1 MTYGVRLYIN
11 SGFNSVNIPD
21 NPSLLDGQNNFIDVP
36 ALDILQDRNLSVIR
50 VKALWDNIKDTDYLR
65 LSKIGSQ
72 ETWYYSVDD
81 IVMENTDT
89 ASLSVTPDYI
99 NSIGGV
105 MNIQIL
111 DGITERVHVSDDGFG
126 LYEDTDPLL
135 EPKEPLEITTEFRD
149 FNSTSGNVVIEST
162 VNPVVTLQ
170 ASKSN
175 KFDYTDPVTGDTT
188 SVNVPVLAYNE
199 RITSYKIPAIDPQ
212 STKVTDRGTTLYLF
226 SGGFTALQS
235 IALLRSLGVEQCIVS
250 QVLYPFSMVEIDN
263 QPFTSQEFTD
273 LNGNAIPYTYIQY
286 ATGKKIVDTPDNSKF
301 DFEWKNTV
309 KNKLVEYSQY
319 CKYGIITT
327 AGNTLEAKAKDIIKP
342 NLTRPMLVC
351 ISDPNPDGKPY
362 FRFNVMNGDES
373 DAGFWRNCVAGM
385 SWKQVPL
392 MFTGKS
398 GSLLDTMHVRTSIGE
413 IGRNVQM
420 QQLQGVSGFA
430 NGLFG
435 GILSALAGIPKE
447 YFGVNDGSISPLTKA
462 SVIGKGINTGLA
474 SGGVSNALLAKSFG
488 DIEKA
493 KTLSDYKYETD
504 IVTPTVNFPY
514 NSDIIRDYMG
524 NGVMAYRYTYSD
536 ADIERIDKLLTMYGY
551 KHTKM
556 LETSDFNNRQY
567 FNYVKCNDITV
578 TGNARYIND
587 GIAEQL
593 NGGVRIWHVKPN
605 KTYYNNNP
613 IRNNS

>member
-1 MTYGVRLYIN
+1 MNYSVRLYIN

-21 NPSLLDGQNNFIDVP
+21 NPTLLDGQNNFIDVP

-50 VKALWDNIKDTDYLR
+50 VKVLWDNVKDADYLR
-65 LSKIGSQ
+65 LTKTGTQ
-72 ETWYYSVDD
+72 ETWYYSVDN

-149 FNSTSGNVVIEST
+149 FNSVGGNVIIEST

-175 KFDYTDPVTGDTT
+175 KFDYSDPVTGEIT

-199 RITSYKIPAIDPQ
+199 RKTYYRIPAIDPNN
-212 STKVTDRGTTLYLF
+212 THETERGTTLYLF
-226 SGGFTALQS
+226 SGGFTALQA

-250 QVLYPFSMVEIDN
+250 QVLYPFSMVELDN
-263 QPFTSQEFTD
+263 QPFTSEEFTD
-273 LNGNAIPYTYIQY
+273 PSGNAIPYTYIQH
-286 ATGKKIVDTPDNSKF
+286 ATGKKIVDTPNNSKF

-309 KNKLVEYSQY
+309 KNKLVEYSQH

-342 NLTRPMLVC
+342 NMTRPMLVC

-362 FRFNVMNGDES
+362 FRFSVMNGDES
-373 DAGFWRNCVAGM
+373 DTGFWRNCIAGM
-385 SWKQVPL
+385 AWKQVPL

-420 QQLQGVSGFA
+420 QQIQGVSGFA

-435 GILSALAGIPKE
+435 GILSAIAGIPKE
-447 YFGVNDGSISPLTKA
+447 YFGVNDGSISPVMKA
-462 SVIGKGINTGLA
+462 GVIGKGLNTGLA
-474 SGGVSNALLAKSFG
+474 SGGLSNSILAKSFG

-524 NGVMAYRYTYSD
+524 NGVMAYRYTYSND
-536 ADIERIDKLLTMYGY
+536 DVQRIDKLLTMYGY

-587 GIAEQL
+587 GIADQL

-605 KTYYNNNP
+605 KAYYNNNP